1 MLPAVRQRILNGLQN
16 ACDLVFHIDGAATPN
31 VGVVYMPAKG
41 GVRPVVLGT
50 RHHGDHVHVTHEHNG
65 LECGVGAGKRHQ

>member
-1 MLPAVRQRILNGLQN
+1 MTATS
-16 ACDLVFHIDGAATPN
+16 VFYIDSAATPN

-65 LECGVGAGKRHQ
+65 LECGGGAGKRHQQRMIDELDLTRW